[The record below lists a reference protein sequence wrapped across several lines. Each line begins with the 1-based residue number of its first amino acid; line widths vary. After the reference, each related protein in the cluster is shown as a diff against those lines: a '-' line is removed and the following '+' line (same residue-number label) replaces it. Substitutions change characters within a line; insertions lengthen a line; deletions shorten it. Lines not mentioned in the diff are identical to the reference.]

1 MSGTRLSGWS
11 RGRRRPARAVATTPQ
26 DLVVATVERAPH
38 QQPTAV
44 RQHRARQRELTAVER
59 RRDPLRRREPGPVP
73 SRGAHAESARVGA
86 LEPDQADQPAR
97 LDQRLRQTPPSP
109 SRKAAPEAPSSSLR
123 CLAAAPAPT
132 RGRPRPADTRP
143 AANRSRARR
152 PPRTPLSVGSGGTLV
167 RGRPR
172 AGHSPRP
179 PEPGRTSAP
188 RTMLAAR
195 SLGREPARSRPD
207 NRRVQPELPEPPRAS
222 KTPGHLKNRPVHCQF
237 RH

>member
-1 MSGTRLSGWS
+1 M
-11 RGRRRPARAVATTPQ
+11 PATSSS
-26 DLVVATVERAPH
+26 
-38 QQPTAV
+38 
-44 RQHRARQRELTAVER
+44 R
-59 RRDPLRRREPGPVP
+59 RRDDSTGSRRRYRRTRSTPGANCRRPVP
-73 SRGAHAESARVGA
+73 CRTTRAGCRRAGARPTPPSRTRSRSRPPHARRECSGRSLRARPGR
-86 LEPDQADQPAR
+86 PTGRTRPAVAE
-97 LDQRLRQTPPSP
+97 TPPSP

-152 PPRTPLSVGSGGTLV
+152 PPRTPLSVGSGRTLV

-237 RH
+237 RP